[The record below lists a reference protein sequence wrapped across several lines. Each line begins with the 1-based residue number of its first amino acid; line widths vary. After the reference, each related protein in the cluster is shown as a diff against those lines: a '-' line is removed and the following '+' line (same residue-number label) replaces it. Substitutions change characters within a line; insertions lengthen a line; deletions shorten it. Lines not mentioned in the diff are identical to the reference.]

1 MFFKKGVL
9 NIFAKFT
16 GKHLCQSFFFNKVAG
31 LNLRPATLFKK
42 RLWHR
47 CFLVD
52 FVKFLRTLF
61 LQNTSGRLLLVF
73 LKHNSLKLDIFFNP
87 ICAPCFSG
95 SRFFRVH
102 VFQGPGYSGYG
113 FKVQVQVLEVAFF
126 NKVLGWKPET
136 VRSSHCRC
144 SAKQGVLKNLAN
156 FTGVS
161 F

>member
-1 MFFKKGVL
+1 MFCKKGVFR
-9 NIFAKFT
+9 NSTKFT

-52 FVKFLRTLF
+52 FVKFLRALF

-73 LKHNSLKLDIFFNP
+73 SKHNSLKLDIFFNP

-95 SRFFRVH
+95 SRFFSVH

-113 FKVQVQVLEVAFF
+113 FKVHVQVLEVALERY
-126 NKVLGWKPET
+126 NGW
-136 VRSSHCRC
+136 
-144 SAKQGVLKNLAN
+144 
-156 FTGVS
+156 F
-161 F
+161 